1 MKRTNKRQIQK
12 RMPYGILLLLIAI
25 FSTGLTM
32 HAQVTIGSGEPAVAG
47 ALLQLK
53 DKENIAD
60 GTANASRGLAL
71 PRVNLSQKDQLFP
84 MFLKDSNNPTS
95 GPNDDYTANKASID
109 QMHTG
114 LIVYNL
120 VEDDDKELCLGLNQW
135 DGAKWNC
142 FESKLGNAVAELGSC
157 DSLTF
162 AGIYQNEISLD
173 ASNYMTIPLHITK
186 AGAYTLT
193 AIPDPSNG
201 YYFTTSGVFLTT
213 GYYFLS
219 IPGAGTPKNFTPD
232 GASGDNIKITFNS
245 KPLNT
250 CDPLYIKVKDSSKK
264 PLYTMDCSSVKVKGI
279 YKVDQALDP
288 NTNYIELKLN
298 VDAAAIGATYLIETN
313 TVDGISFKDQGLLT
327 STSMTIQ
334 LKGSGTPTSVTNK
347 YMTIT
352 SNSQKSV
359 ATCSATVV
367 VVIPKKKMLVLGT
380 VDLYGWVPGT
390 PGRGSYEVLTSP
402 NNFGQNEN
410 SIVKTEGFD
419 IIYPAINGIPS
430 STQTNYILDQLTNQK
445 VDICYIGQDIYA
457 GGSSAEQVLFRQTLI
472 DFVNKK
478 GVLVLFW
485 EANPSSNGGAQVL
498 FRQLFSNPN
507 ISQSAISTTGGS
519 GAIYKTT
526 AVNDDV
532 LNGPFGDVRNKYW
545 GEDAS
550 WAMSIANLPSGEID
564 VYSWGDDYTST
575 ADAAYLANVTGFK
588 HKSLNLVYF
597 GDGGFCSSVYSATSG
612 NTQTGNTLCPFNWNP
627 TNMFPTPKP
636 NYGKTT
642 PIYSV
647 YNSTIWANTLAWA
660 LKQAQFNGINTP

>member
-1 MKRTNKRQIQK
+1 MKLTNMRQILKQ
-12 RMPYGILLLLIAI
+12 MPFGRLLLLIAI
-25 FSTGLTM
+25 FCTSLTTN
-32 HAQVTIGSGEPAVAG
+32 AQVTIGSGEPSVDG

-53 DKENIAD
+53 DKENIVD
-60 GTANASRGLAL
+60 GTANAFKGLAL
-71 PRVNLSQKDQLFP
+71 PRVNLSLKNQLFP
-84 MFLKDSNNPTS
+84 MFLKDSSNPAS
-95 GPNDDYTANKASID
+95 GPSDDYVANKASID
-109 QMHTG
+109 LMHTG

-120 VEDDDKELCLGLNQW
+120 VEDEDKELCLGLNQW
-135 DGAKWNC
+135 DGEKWNC
-142 FESKLGNAVAELGSC
+142 FEKKLGNAVAELGSC

-193 AIPDPSNG
+193 AMPDPSNG

-264 PLYTMDCSSVKVKGI
+264 PLYTMDCSSVKVKGV

-334 LKGSGTPTSVTNK
+334 LKGSGTPTSVDNK
-347 YMTIT
+347 YMTLT

-359 ATCSATVV
+359 TTCNATVV
-367 VVIPKKKMLVLGT
+367 VVIPKKKMLVLGY
-380 VDLYGWVPGT
+380 VDAYGWVPGI

-419 IIYPAINGIPS
+419 IIYPAINGFPS
-430 STQTNYILDQLTNQK
+430 LSQTNYILDQLTNQK

-507 ISQSAISTTGGS
+507 ITQSAVST
-519 GAIYKTT
+519 GAGAVYKTT
-526 AVNDDV
+526 AINDEV

-612 NTQTGNTLCPFNWNP
+612 NTQTGNTLCPFNWDP

-642 PIYSV
+642 PVYSV

>member
-1 MKRTNKRQIQK
+1 MKLTNMRQILKQ
-12 RMPYGILLLLIAI
+12 MPFGRLLLLIAI
-25 FSTGLTM
+25 FCTSLTTN
-32 HAQVTIGSGEPAVAG
+32 AQVTIGSGEPSVDG

-53 DKENIAD
+53 DKENIVD
-60 GTANASRGLAL
+60 GTANAFKGLAL
-71 PRVNLSQKDQLFP
+71 PRVNLSLKNQLFP
-84 MFLKDSNNPTS
+84 MFLKDSSNPAS
-95 GPNDDYTANKASID
+95 GPSDDYVANKASID
-109 QMHTG
+109 LMHTG

-120 VEDDDKELCLGLNQW
+120 VEDEDKELCLGLNQW
-135 DGAKWNC
+135 DGEKWNC
-142 FESKLGNAVAELGSC
+142 FEKKLGNAVAELGSC

-193 AIPDPSNG
+193 AMPDPSNG

-264 PLYTMDCSSVKVKGI
+264 PLYTMDCSSVKVKGV

-334 LKGSGTPTSVTNK
+334 LKGSGTPTSVDNK
-347 YMTIT
+347 YMTLT

-359 ATCSATVV
+359 TTCNATVV
-367 VVIPKKKMLVLGT
+367 VVIPKKKMLVLGY
-380 VDLYGWVPGT
+380 VDAYGWVPGI

-419 IIYPAINGIPS
+419 IIYPAINGFPS
-430 STQTNYILDQLTNQK
+430 LSQTNYILDQLTNQK

-507 ISQSAISTTGGS
+507 ITQSAVST
-519 GAIYKTT
+519 GAGAVYKTT
-526 AVNDDV
+526 AINDEV

-564 VYSWGDDYTST
+564 VYSWGDDQTTTS
-575 ADAAYLANVTGFK
+575 DGAYLANVTGFK

-642 PIYSV
+642 SSYSV

>member
-1 MKRTNKRQIQK
+1 MRQTNMRQIPK
-12 RMPYGILLLLIAI
+12 PMFLGTLLLLVSFLCASLAI
-25 FSTGLTM
+25 N
-32 HAQVTIGSGEPAVAG
+32 AQVTIGSGEPTVAG
-47 ALLQLK
+47 ALLQVK
-53 DKENIAD
+53 DKENIVD
-60 GTANASRGLAL
+60 GTANASKGLAL
-71 PRVNLSQKDQLFP
+71 PRVNLSQKNQLFP
-84 MFLKDSNNPTS
+84 MFLKDSSNPTS
-95 GPNDDYTANKASID
+95 DPNDDYAANKASID

-142 FESKLGNAVAELGSC
+142 FESKLGNAVVEIGKC

-162 AGIYQNEISLD
+162 EGIYQNEVSLN
-173 ASNYMTIPLHITK
+173 ASNYMTIPLHVTK
-186 AGAYTLT
+186 AGAYNIT
-193 AIPDPSNG
+193 AMPDPSNG
-201 YYFTTSGVFLTT
+201 YYFTTSGVFLAT

-219 IPGAGTPKNFTPD
+219 IPGAGTPTNHTV
-232 GASGDNIKITFNS
+232 GTSGDLIKITANG
-245 KPLNT
+245 KQLTT
-250 CDPLYIKVKDSSKK
+250 CDPLRINVKDSSKK
-264 PLYTMDCSSVKVKGI
+264 PLYTMDCNSVKVKGV

-298 VDAAAIGATYLIETN
+298 VDAAAVGATYLIETN

-334 LKGSGTPTSVTNK
+334 LKGTGIPTSVNNK
-347 YMTIT
+347 YMTLT

-359 ATCSATVV
+359 TTCNATVV
-367 VVIPKKKMLVLGT
+367 VVIPKKKMLVLGY

-419 IIYPAINGIPS
+419 IIYPAINGFPNL
-430 STQTNYILDQLTNQK
+430 TQTSYIMDQLTNKK

-457 GGSSAEQVLFRQTLI
+457 GGASGEQILLRQALI

-507 ISQSAISTTGGS
+507 ITQSAVST
-519 GAIYKTT
+519 GAGAVYKTT

-612 NTQTGNTLCPFNWNP
+612 NTQTGNTLCPFNWDP

-642 PIYSV
+642 PVYSV